1 MSILSNPSAALR
13 AVRTVS
19 SGRYQSGG
27 STSSGSTSTMPG
39 TGPGSGGSTGGG
51 TDGGGGDGGGG
62 GGSSGEPAC
71 TNGATKTQECFP
83 IGPDGKPDTTRAC
96 TCHYKCED
104 GVFVFDYVDN
114 CTDVDGGMA
123 LEDIALW

>member
-1 MSILSNPSAALR
+1 MAILSNPSAALR
-13 AVRTVS
+13 AVRTVN
-19 SGRYQSGG
+19 SGRYQGG
-27 STSSGSTSTMPG
+27 STSSGSSSTMPG
-39 TGPGSGGSTGGG
+39 TGPVSGGSTGGG
-51 TDGGGGDGGGG
+51 TDGGGGDGGG

-96 TCHYKCED
+96 TCHFKCED

-114 CTDVDGGMA
+114 CTDVKGGGA